1 MENDNQ
7 KILFLTG
14 NNTLKWPDSKA
25 YTADFRGLR
34 CYFMLKDVAN
44 NARTFNLLFDNET
57 TGIQTIAKNVATGNE
72 YFNLSGQRVSMPQ
85 KGVYIKNGKK
95 VIVK

>member
-1 MENDNQ
+1 MTTR
-7 KILFLTG
+7 KF
-14 NNTLKWPDSKA
+14 
-25 YTADFRGLR
+25 
-34 CYFMLKDVAN
+34 
-44 NARTFNLLFDNET
+44 ARTFNLLFDNET

>member
-1 MENDNQ
+1 M
-7 KILFLTG
+7 
-14 NNTLKWPDSKA
+14 WPDSHA

-34 CYFMLKDVAN
+34 CYFMLKGVAN